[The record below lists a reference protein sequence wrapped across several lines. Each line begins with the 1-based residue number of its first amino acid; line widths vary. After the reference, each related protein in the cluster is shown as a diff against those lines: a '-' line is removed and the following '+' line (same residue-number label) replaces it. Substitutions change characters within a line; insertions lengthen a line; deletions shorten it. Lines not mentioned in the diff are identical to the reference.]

1 VANQFVGGWQLN
13 LIPSVQSGVNRD
25 VTAPNLSTISYVTM
39 RAEATGINS
48 GSPFSLNGASITP
61 SQGFGG
67 NNTSL
72 YWFNPNAFAQ
82 TPPLQFGTSGR
93 DIIAS
98 PGFVNWDISM
108 FKTFRIR
115 EKVTLEFRAE
125 LFDAFNN
132 VRFDPP
138 NLDSSSPFF
147 GQILGAES
155 PRIIQLVLRLQF

>member
-1 VANQFVGGWQLN
+1 M
-13 LIPSVQSGVNRD
+13 IPTFQSGDNRN
-25 VTAPNLSTISYVTM
+25 VTAPNLSTLSYITQ

-48 GSPFSLNGASITP
+48 GSSFMLNGTTITP
-61 SQGFGG
+61 GKGFGG
-67 NNTSL
+67 NNPSL

-93 DIIAS
+93 DILAS

-115 EKVTLEFRAE
+115 ERTRLEFRAE

-138 NLDSSSPFF
+138 ILDSSNAFF
-147 GQILGAES
+147 GQILSAES
-155 PRIIQLVLRLQF
+155 PRIIQLSLRLQF